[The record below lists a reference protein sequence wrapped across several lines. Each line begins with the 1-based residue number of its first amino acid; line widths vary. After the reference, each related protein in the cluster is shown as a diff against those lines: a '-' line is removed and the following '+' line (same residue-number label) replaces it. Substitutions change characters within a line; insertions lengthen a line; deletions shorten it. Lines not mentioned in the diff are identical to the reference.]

1 MMATPAMSESVAQF
15 LLETRGTQRDLDAF
29 VVAAGFDRAGTTL
42 ALALGDGTLRL
53 VPIADREM
61 WRTAEMHDGAVLSLV
76 PDATPTGFVTG
87 GDDGKFR
94 RIGTDGTASVIADFR
109 SKWVEHVA
117 SHPGEKGK
125 GLLACA
131 VGKSIHLFDH
141 AGEKL
146 KELPHPSSVT
156 GLAFDARGKRV
167 AASHYNGATLWFVAA
182 KVDSPRKLEWK
193 GSHTAIAIHPDGDAV
208 VTAMQENALHGW
220 RLSDNQHMRMS
231 GYPAKT
237 EALSFTSKGKW
248 LATSGA
254 DAMVLWPFFGGGP
267 MGKAPIELAGGDGI
281 VCTRVAAHPQQ
292 EMVAG
297 GFADGLVVLAEVNSS
312 RVLPVAPPGRGP
324 VSALA
329 WSPDG
334 SQLAFGTENG
344 FAAIID
350 LSKR

>member
-1 MMATPAMSESVAQF
+1 MSQSVAQY
-15 LLETRGTQRDLDAF
+15 LLESRGTHRTLEAF
-29 VVAAGFDRAGTTL
+29 VVAVCFDRAGSTV
-42 ALALGDGTLRL
+42 AFALGDGTLRL
-53 VPIADREM
+53 VAL
-61 WRTAEMHDGAVLSLV
+61 AERDTWNTVEAHDGAVLSLA
-76 PDATPTGFVTG
+76 PDASRTGFISG
-87 GDDGKFR
+87 GDDGKFL
-94 RIGTDGTASVIADFR
+94 RIDQALADFR
-109 SKWVEHVA
+109 GKWVEHVA

-125 GLLACA
+125 GALIACT
-131 VGKSIHLFDH
+131 VGKAIHLFSGT
-141 AGEKL
+141 GEKL
-146 KELPHPSSVT
+146 KELPHPSTVT
-156 GLAFDARGKRV
+156 GLTFDARGKRI
-167 AASHYNGATLWFVAA
+167 AASHYNGASLWFVNA
-182 KVDSPRKLEWK
+182 KEDSPRRLEWK
-193 GSHTAIAIHPDGDAV
+193 GSHTAIVIHPEGDAV

-237 EALSFTSKGKW
+237 EALSFTRNGKW

-254 DAMVLWPFFGGGP
+254 DSMVLWPFFGGGP
-267 MGKAPIELAGGDGI
+267 MGKAPIELAGGDG
-281 VCTRVAAHPQQ
+281 VTCTRVAAHPQQ

-312 RVLPVAPPGRGP
+312 RILPIAPPGQGR

-334 SQLAFGTENG
+334 SQLAIGTEKG

>member
-1 MMATPAMSESVAQF
+1 MSDPVANF
-15 LLETRGTQRDLDAF
+15 LLETRGTHRNLGAF
-29 VVAAGFDRAGTTL
+29 VVAASFDRAGTTL
-42 ALALGDGTLRL
+42 AFALGDGTLRL
-53 VPIADREM
+53 TD
-61 WRTAEMHDGAVLSLV
+61 RTAWHTAEVHDGAVLALS
-76 PDATPTGFVTG
+76 PDAGTTHFITG

-94 RIGTDGTASVIADFR
+94 RTRPDGTIANIADFR
-109 SKWVEHVA
+109 SRWVEHVA
-117 SHPGEKGK
+117 SHPGDKGK

-131 VGKSIHLFDH
+131 VGKSIHLFDQ
-141 AGEKL
+141 AGQKL
-146 KELPHPSSVT
+146 KELPHPSTVT
-156 GLAFDARGKRV
+156 GLTFDARGKRV
-167 AASHYNGATLWFVAA
+167 AASHYNGASLWFVNA
-182 KVDSPRKLEWK
+182 KEDSPRRLEWK

-208 VTAMQENALHGW
+208 VSAMQENALHGW
-220 RLSDNQHMRMS
+220 RLSDSQHMRMS

-237 EALSFTSKGKW
+237 EALSFTRNGKW

-281 VCTRVAAHPQQ
+281 TCTRVAAHPQQ

-312 RVLPVAPPGRGP
+312 RVLPIAPPEHGP
-324 VSALA
+324 ISALA

-334 SQLAFGTENG
+334 TQLAFGTEMG

>member
-1 MMATPAMSESVAQF
+1 
-15 LLETRGTQRDLDAF
+15 
-29 VVAAGFDRAGTTL
+29 
-42 ALALGDGTLRL
+42 
-53 VPIADREM
+53 
-61 WRTAEMHDGAVLSLV
+61 
-76 PDATPTGFVTG
+76 
-87 GDDGKFR
+87 
-94 RIGTDGTASVIADFR
+94 
-109 SKWVEHVA
+109 VEHVA
-117 SHPGEKGK
+117 SHPGDKGK
-125 GLLACA
+125 GLLACT
-131 VGKSIHLFDH
+131 VSKTIHLFDH
-141 AGEKL
+141 TGEKL

-167 AASHYNGATLWFVAA
+167 GGSHYNGASLWFVAA

-193 GSHTAIAIHPDGDAV
+193 GSHIAIAIHPDGDAV

-220 RLSDNQHMRMS
+220 RLSDSQHLRMS

-237 EALSFTSKGKW
+237 EALSFTRNGKW

-281 VCTRVAAHPQQ
+281 ACTRVAAHPQQ

-312 RVLPVAPPGRGP
+312 RILPVAPPGRGP

-334 SQLAFGTENG
+334 TQLAIGTEKG
-344 FAAIID
+344 FAAIVD